1 MNYGL
6 HILKNNDNTYSFFG
20 TVPTELA
27 YVKADGSPFESEEL
41 YRELKLPEEQRSIKF
56 RVWST
61 YEDAL
66 NEAIKLNYEISK

>member
-1 MNYGL
+1 MSYGL

-27 YVKADGSPFESEEL
+27 YVKVDGRSFESKEL
-41 YRELKLPEEQRSIKF
+41 SLQLKLPEQYRSVKF

-66 NEAIKLNYEISK
+66 NEAIRLNYKVSK